1 MKKLLTD
8 KKSRSIVID
17 IKKHII
23 PIYKVGIQPRRNIM
37 KKRALTLL
45 LTAALSAG
53 LLAGCGSSSDSS
65 TAASDSQTNAETT
78 DSESEDTAEA
88 ADTASDSKGSLRVLG
103 WNSMVGHIDS
113 ALAYAAGYYA
123 DEGLDVE
130 MTYNNSNPDNIQAL
144 LQDKADLVSAGA
156 TAVLNY
162 IDQGSDIVIIGGQ
175 MSEGA
180 SLYALPDRASE
191 FTELNEETLAG
202 KKVGVTRLNT
212 GDIAFR
218 KMLKDRGVDVS
229 KIEFVELD
237 SQATVVEA
245 VKKGEVDLG
254 IAFLTYRQSAEAQ
267 GLVPVSYLDGEDE
280 WPGFICCRM
289 FTTREKLEANRDA
302 YVAAL
307 KANIR
312 AYELMQTNEDET
324 IKYALQELETDEDTI
339 RSQVYEYG
347 HIGFSPNP
355 DVKDTDQFFQAMV
368 DIGYSE
374 GNVDMKDY
382 IDPTVFEDALN
393 ELLQEDPDNEVYL
406 QLQAEDQATNQD

>member
-1 MKKLLTD
+1 
-8 KKSRSIVID
+8 
-17 IKKHII
+17 
-23 PIYKVGIQPRRNIM
+23 M

-45 LTAALSAG
+45 MTAALSAG
-53 LLAGCGSSSDSS
+53 LLAGCGSSADSS
-65 TAASDSQTNAETT
+65 T
-78 DSESEDTAEA
+78 A

-212 GDIAFR
+212 GDIAFH

-339 RSQVYEYG
+339 RNQVYEYG

-406 QLQAEDQATNQD
+406 QLQADDQATNQD

>member
-1 MKKLLTD
+1 
-8 KKSRSIVID
+8 
-17 IKKHII
+17 
-23 PIYKVGIQPRRNIM
+23 M

-45 LTAALSAG
+45 MTAALSAG
-53 LLAGCGSSSDSS
+53 LLAGCGSSADSS
-65 TAASDSQTNAETT
+65 TAV
-78 DSESEDTAEA
+78 
-88 ADTASDSKGSLRVLG
+88 DTASDSKGSLRVLG

>member
-1 MKKLLTD
+1 
-8 KKSRSIVID
+8 
-17 IKKHII
+17 
-23 PIYKVGIQPRRNIM
+23 M
-37 KKRALTLL
+37 KKRALTML

-65 TAASDSQTNAETT
+65 TAASDTQETTEAT
-78 DSESEDTAEA
+78 DSESGDTADA
-88 ADTASDSKGSLRVLG
+88 ASDSKGSLRVLTY
-103 WNSMVGHIDS
+103 NNVVGHIDS
-113 ALAYAAGYYA
+113 VLAYAAGYYE
-123 DEGLDVE
+123 DEGLDIQ

-180 SLYALPDRASE
+180 TLYSLPERADEFSE
-191 FTELNEETLAG
+191 LSDATLDG
-202 KKVGVTRLNT
+202 KKVGVTRLST

-218 KMLKDRGVDVS
+218 KVLKDKGVDLS
-229 KIEFVELD
+229 KINFVELD

-254 IAFLTYRQSAEAQ
+254 VAFLTYRQSAEAQ
-267 GLVPVSYLDGEDE
+267 GLIPVSYLDGEDE

-289 FTTREKLEANRDA
+289 FTTREKLEENRDA

-312 AYELMQTNEDET
+312 AYALLKTDEEQTV
-324 IKYALQELETDEDTI
+324 KYALQELETDEETV
-339 RSQVYEYG
+339 RGQVYEYG
-347 HIGFSPNP
+347 HIGFDPNP
-355 DVKDTDQFFQAMV
+355 DVKNTEAFFQAMV

-374 GNVDMKDY
+374 GNVDIKDY

-393 ELLQEDPDNEVYL
+393 ELLQEEPDNEVYL
-406 QLQAEDQATNQD
+406 ELQAADQETNQG

>member
-1 MKKLLTD
+1 
-8 KKSRSIVID
+8 
-17 IKKHII
+17 
-23 PIYKVGIQPRRNIM
+23 M

-65 TAASDSQTNAETT
+65 TAASDTQETT
-78 DSESEDTAEA
+78 DSESSDTAEA
-88 ADTASDSKGSLRVLG
+88 TSDSKGSLRVLTY
-103 WNSMVGHIDS
+103 NNVVGHIDS
-113 ALAYAAGYYA
+113 VLAYAAGYYE
-123 DEGLDVE
+123 DEGLDIQ

-180 SLYALPDRASE
+180 TLYSLPERADEFSE
-191 FTELNEETLAG
+191 LSDATLDG
-202 KKVGVTRLNT
+202 KKVGVTRLST

-218 KMLKDRGVDVS
+218 KVLKDKGVDLS
-229 KIEFVELD
+229 KVNFVELD

-254 IAFLTYRQSAEAQ
+254 VAFLTYRQSAEAQ
-267 GLVPVSYLDGEDE
+267 GLTPVSYLDGEDE

-312 AYELMQTNEDET
+312 AYALLKTDEDQTV
-324 IKYALQELETDEDTI
+324 KYALQELETDEETV
-339 RSQVYEYG
+339 RGQVYEYG
-347 HIGFSPNP
+347 HIGFDPNP
-355 DVKDTDQFFQAMV
+355 DVKNTEAFFQAMV

-393 ELLQEDPDNEVYL
+393 ELLQEEPDNEVYL
-406 QLQAEDQATNQD
+406 ELQAADQTTNQG

>member
-1 MKKLLTD
+1 
-8 KKSRSIVID
+8 
-17 IKKHII
+17 
-23 PIYKVGIQPRRNIM
+23 M

-65 TAASDSQTNAETT
+65 TAASDSQANAETT

-280 WPGFICCRM
+280 WAGFICCRM

-406 QLQAEDQATNQD
+406 QLQAEDQATNQA

>member
-1 MKKLLTD
+1 
-8 KKSRSIVID
+8 
-17 IKKHII
+17 
-23 PIYKVGIQPRRNIM
+23 M

-65 TAASDSQTNAETT
+65 TASSDSQETT
-78 DSESEDTAEA
+78 EAADSESGDTAEA
-88 ADTASDSKGSLRVLG
+88 ASDSKGSLRVLTY
-103 WNSMVGHIDS
+103 NNVVGHIDS
-113 ALAYAAGYYA
+113 VLAYAAGYYE
-123 DEGLDVE
+123 DEGLDIQ

-180 SLYALPDRASE
+180 TLYSLPERADEFSE
-191 FTELNEETLAG
+191 LSDATLDG
-202 KKVGVTRLNT
+202 KKVGVTRLST

-218 KMLKDRGVDVS
+218 KVLKDKGVDLS
-229 KIEFVELD
+229 KIDFVELD

-254 IAFLTYRQSAEAQ
+254 VAFLTYRQSAEAQ
-267 GLVPVSYLDGEDE
+267 GLTPVSYLDGEDE

-289 FTTREKLEANRDA
+289 FTTREKLEENRDA

-312 AYELMQTNEDET
+312 AYALLKTDEDQTV
-324 IKYALQELETDEDTI
+324 KYALQELETDEETV
-339 RSQVYEYG
+339 RGQVYEYG
-347 HIGFSPNP
+347 HIGFDPNP
-355 DVKDTDQFFQAMV
+355 DVKNTEAFFQAMV

-374 GNVDMKDY
+374 GNVDIKDY

-393 ELLQEDPDNEVYL
+393 ELLQEEPDNEVYL
-406 QLQAEDQATNQD
+406 ELQATDQATNQG

>member
-1 MKKLLTD
+1 
-8 KKSRSIVID
+8 
-17 IKKHII
+17 
-23 PIYKVGIQPRRNIM
+23 M

-53 LLAGCGSSSDSS
+53 LLAGCGSSADSS
-65 TAASDSQTNAETT
+65 TV
-78 DSESEDTAEA
+78 
-88 ADTASDSKGSLRVLG
+88 ADTASDSKDSLRVLG

-374 GNVDMKDY
+374 GNVDMKNY

>member
-1 MKKLLTD
+1 
-8 KKSRSIVID
+8 
-17 IKKHII
+17 
-23 PIYKVGIQPRRNIM
+23 M

-45 LTAALSAG
+45 MTAALSAG
-53 LLAGCGSSSDSS
+53 LLAGCGSSADSS
-65 TAASDSQTNAETT
+65 T
-78 DSESEDTAEA
+78 A

-229 KIEFVELD
+229 KIEVVELD

-406 QLQAEDQATNQD
+406 QLQADDQATNQD

>member
-1 MKKLLTD
+1 
-8 KKSRSIVID
+8 
-17 IKKHII
+17 
-23 PIYKVGIQPRRNIM
+23 M

-53 LLAGCGSSSDSS
+53 LLAGCGSSADSS
-65 TAASDSQTNAETT
+65 TAASDSQTNAEAT
-78 DSESEDTAEA
+78 DSESD
-88 ADTASDSKGSLRVLG
+88 DTASDSKGSLRVLG

-245 VKKGEVDLG
+245 VKKSEVDLG

-267 GLVPVSYLDGEDE
+267 GLVPVSYLDDEDE

>member
-1 MKKLLTD
+1 
-8 KKSRSIVID
+8 
-17 IKKHII
+17 
-23 PIYKVGIQPRRNIM
+23 
-37 KKRALTLL
+37 
-45 LTAALSAG
+45 
-53 LLAGCGSSSDSS
+53 
-65 TAASDSQTNAETT
+65 
-78 DSESEDTAEA
+78 
-88 ADTASDSKGSLRVLG
+88 
-103 WNSMVGHIDS
+103 MVGHIDS

-180 SLYALPDRASE
+180 TLYSLPERADEFSE
-191 FTELNEETLAG
+191 LSDATLDG
-202 KKVGVTRLNT
+202 KKVGVTRLST

-218 KMLKDRGVDVS
+218 KVLKDKGVDLS
-229 KIEFVELD
+229 KVNFVELD

-254 IAFLTYRQSAEAQ
+254 VAFLTYRQSAEAQ
-267 GLVPVSYLDGEDE
+267 GLTPVSYLDGEDE

-312 AYELMQTNEDET
+312 AYALLKTDEDPT
-324 IKYALQELETDEDTI
+324 VKYALQELETDEETV
-339 RSQVYEYG
+339 RGQVYEYG
-347 HIGFSPNP
+347 HIGFDPNP
-355 DVKDTDQFFQAMV
+355 DVKNTEAFFQAMV

-393 ELLQEDPDNEVYL
+393 ELLQEEPDNEVYL
-406 QLQAEDQATNQD
+406 ELQAADQTTNQG

>member
-1 MKKLLTD
+1 
-8 KKSRSIVID
+8 
-17 IKKHII
+17 
-23 PIYKVGIQPRRNIM
+23 M

-53 LLAGCGSSSDSS
+53 LLAGCGSSADSS
-65 TAASDSQTNAETT
+65 TAASDSQTNAEAT
-78 DSESEDTAEA
+78 DSESD
-88 ADTASDSKGSLRVLG
+88 DTASDSKGSLRVLG

-267 GLVPVSYLDGEDE
+267 GLVPVSYLDDEDE

-339 RSQVYEYG
+339 RSQAYEYG

-374 GNVDMKDY
+374 GNVDMKNY

>member
-1 MKKLLTD
+1 
-8 KKSRSIVID
+8 
-17 IKKHII
+17 
-23 PIYKVGIQPRRNIM
+23 M
-37 KKRALTLL
+37 KKRALTML

-65 TAASDSQTNAETT
+65 TAASDTQETTEAT
-78 DSESEDTAEA
+78 DSESGDTADA
-88 ADTASDSKGSLRVLG
+88 ASDSKGSLRVLTY
-103 WNSMVGHIDS
+103 NNVVGHIDS
-113 ALAYAAGYYA
+113 VLAYAAGYYE
-123 DEGLDVE
+123 DEGLDIQ

-180 SLYALPDRASE
+180 TLYSLPERADEFSE
-191 FTELNEETLAG
+191 LSDATLDG
-202 KKVGVTRLNT
+202 KKVGVTRLST

-218 KMLKDRGVDVS
+218 KVLKDKGVDLS
-229 KIEFVELD
+229 KINFVELD

-254 IAFLTYRQSAEAQ
+254 VAFLTYRQSAEAQ
-267 GLVPVSYLDGEDE
+267 GLIPVSYLDGEDE

-289 FTTREKLEANRDA
+289 FTTREKLEENRDA

-312 AYELMQTNEDET
+312 AYALLKTDEEQTV
-324 IKYALQELETDEDTI
+324 KYALQELETEEETV
-339 RSQVYEYG
+339 RGQVYEYG
-347 HIGFSPNP
+347 HIGFDPNP
-355 DVKDTDQFFQAMV
+355 DVKNTEAFFQAMV

-374 GNVDMKDY
+374 GNVDIKDY

-393 ELLQEDPDNEVYL
+393 ELLQEEPDNEVYL
-406 QLQAEDQATNQD
+406 ELQAADQETNQG

>member
-1 MKKLLTD
+1 
-8 KKSRSIVID
+8 
-17 IKKHII
+17 
-23 PIYKVGIQPRRNIM
+23 M

-65 TAASDSQTNAETT
+65 TAASDTQETT
-78 DSESEDTAEA
+78 DSESSDTAEA
-88 ADTASDSKGSLRVLG
+88 TSDSKGSLRVLTY
-103 WNSMVGHIDS
+103 NNVVGHIDS
-113 ALAYAAGYYA
+113 VLAYAAGYYE
-123 DEGLDVE
+123 DEGLDIQ

-180 SLYALPDRASE
+180 TLYSLPERADEFSE
-191 FTELNEETLAG
+191 LSDATLDG
-202 KKVGVTRLNT
+202 KKVGVTRLST

-218 KMLKDRGVDVS
+218 KVLKDKGVDLS
-229 KIEFVELD
+229 KVNFVELD

-254 IAFLTYRQSAEAQ
+254 VAFLTYRQSAEAQ
-267 GLVPVSYLDGEDE
+267 GLTPVSYLDGEDE

-312 AYELMQTNEDET
+312 AYALLKTDEDQTV
-324 IKYALQELETDEDTI
+324 KYALQELETDEETV
-339 RSQVYEYG
+339 RGQVYEYG
-347 HIGFSPNP
+347 HIGFDPNP
-355 DVKDTDQFFQAMV
+355 DVKNTEAFFQAMV

-393 ELLQEDPDNEVYL
+393 ELLQEEPDNEVYL
-406 QLQAEDQATNQD
+406 ELQAADQTINQG

>member
-1 MKKLLTD
+1 
-8 KKSRSIVID
+8 
-17 IKKHII
+17 
-23 PIYKVGIQPRRNIM
+23 M

-53 LLAGCGSSSDSS
+53 LLAGCGSASDSS
-65 TAASDSQTNAETT
+65 TAASDTQETT
-78 DSESEDTAEA
+78 EATDSASSDTAEA
-88 ADTASDSKGSLRVLG
+88 TSDSKGSLRVLTY
-103 WNSMVGHIDS
+103 NNVVGHIDS
-113 ALAYAAGYYA
+113 VLAYAAGYYE
-123 DEGLDVE
+123 DEGLDIQ

-180 SLYALPDRASE
+180 TLYSLPERADEFSE
-191 FTELNEETLAG
+191 LSDATLDG
-202 KKVGVTRLNT
+202 KKVGVTRLST

-218 KMLKDRGVDVS
+218 KVLKDKGVDIS
-229 KIEFVELD
+229 KVNFVELD

-254 IAFLTYRQSAEAQ
+254 VAFLTYRQSAEAQ
-267 GLVPVSYLDGEDE
+267 GLTPVSYLDGEDE

-312 AYELMQTNEDET
+312 AYALLKTDEDQTV
-324 IKYALQELETDEDTI
+324 KYALQELETDEETV
-339 RSQVYEYG
+339 RGQVYEYG
-347 HIGFSPNP
+347 HIGFDPNP
-355 DVKDTDQFFQAMV
+355 DVKNTEAFFQAMV

-374 GNVDMKDY
+374 GNVDIKDY

-393 ELLQEDPDNEVYL
+393 ELLQEEPDNEVYL
-406 QLQAEDQATNQD
+406 ELQAADQATNQG

>member
-1 MKKLLTD
+1 M
-8 KKSRSIVID
+8 
-17 IKKHII
+17 
-23 PIYKVGIQPRRNIM
+23 
-37 KKRALTLL
+37 
-45 LTAALSAG
+45 
-53 LLAGCGSSSDSS
+53 
-65 TAASDSQTNAETT
+65 
-78 DSESEDTAEA
+78 
-88 ADTASDSKGSLRVLG
+88 
-103 WNSMVGHIDS
+103 
-113 ALAYAAGYYA
+113 
-123 DEGLDVE
+123 
-130 MTYNNSNPDNIQAL
+130 SNPDNIQAL

-374 GNVDMKDY
+374 GNVDIKDY

>member
-1 MKKLLTD
+1 
-8 KKSRSIVID
+8 
-17 IKKHII
+17 
-23 PIYKVGIQPRRNIM
+23 M

-45 LTAALSAG
+45 MTAALSAG
-53 LLAGCGSSSDSS
+53 LLAGCGSSADSS
-65 TAASDSQTNAETT
+65 T
-78 DSESEDTAEA
+78 A

-302 YVAAL
+302 YVVAL

-406 QLQAEDQATNQD
+406 QLQADDQATNQD

>member
-1 MKKLLTD
+1 
-8 KKSRSIVID
+8 
-17 IKKHII
+17 
-23 PIYKVGIQPRRNIM
+23 M

-45 LTAALSAG
+45 LTVALSAG
-53 LLAGCGSSSDSS
+53 LLAGCGSSADSS
-65 TAASDSQTNAETT
+65 TV
-78 DSESEDTAEA
+78 

>member
-1 MKKLLTD
+1 
-8 KKSRSIVID
+8 
-17 IKKHII
+17 
-23 PIYKVGIQPRRNIM
+23 M

-65 TAASDSQTNAETT
+65 TAASDTQETT
-78 DSESEDTAEA
+78 DSESSDTAEA
-88 ADTASDSKGSLRVLG
+88 TSDSKGSLRVLTY
-103 WNSMVGHIDS
+103 NNVVGHIDS
-113 ALAYAAGYYA
+113 VLAYAAGYYE
-123 DEGLDVE
+123 DEGLDIQ

-180 SLYALPDRASE
+180 TLYSLPERADEFSE
-191 FTELNEETLAG
+191 LSDATLDG
-202 KKVGVTRLNT
+202 KKVGVTRLST

-218 KMLKDRGVDVS
+218 KVLKDKGVDLS
-229 KIEFVELD
+229 KVNFVELD

-254 IAFLTYRQSAEAQ
+254 VAFLTYRQSTEAQ
-267 GLVPVSYLDGEDE
+267 GLTPVSYLDGEDE

-312 AYELMQTNEDET
+312 AYALLKTDEDQTV
-324 IKYALQELETDEDTI
+324 KYALQELETDEETV
-339 RSQVYEYG
+339 RGQVYEYG
-347 HIGFSPNP
+347 HIGFDPNP
-355 DVKDTDQFFQAMV
+355 DVKNTEAFFQAMV

-393 ELLQEDPDNEVYL
+393 ELLQEEPDNEVYL
-406 QLQAEDQATNQD
+406 ELQAADQTTNQG

>member
-1 MKKLLTD
+1 
-8 KKSRSIVID
+8 
-17 IKKHII
+17 
-23 PIYKVGIQPRRNIM
+23 M

-65 TAASDSQTNAETT
+65 TAASDTQETTEAT
-78 DSESEDTAEA
+78 DSESGDTADA
-88 ADTASDSKGSLRVLG
+88 ASDSKGSLRVLTY
-103 WNSMVGHIDS
+103 NNVVGHIDS
-113 ALAYAAGYYA
+113 VLAYAAGYYE
-123 DEGLDVE
+123 DEGLDIQ

-180 SLYALPDRASE
+180 TLYSLPERADEFSE
-191 FTELNEETLAG
+191 LSDATLDG
-202 KKVGVTRLNT
+202 KKVGVTRLST

-218 KMLKDRGVDVS
+218 KILKDKGVDLS
-229 KIEFVELD
+229 KINFVELD

-254 IAFLTYRQSAEAQ
+254 VAFLTYRQSAEAQ
-267 GLVPVSYLDGEDE
+267 GLIPVSYLDGEDE

-289 FTTREKLEANRDA
+289 FTTREKLEENRDA

-312 AYELMQTNEDET
+312 AYALLKTDEEQTV
-324 IKYALQELETDEDTI
+324 KYALQELETDEETV
-339 RSQVYEYG
+339 RGQVYEYG
-347 HIGFSPNP
+347 HIGFDPNP
-355 DVKDTDQFFQAMV
+355 DVKNTEAFFQAMV

-374 GNVDMKDY
+374 GNVDIKDY

-393 ELLQEDPDNEVYL
+393 ELLQEEPDNEVYL
-406 QLQAEDQATNQD
+406 ELQAADQETNQG

>member
-1 MKKLLTD
+1 
-8 KKSRSIVID
+8 
-17 IKKHII
+17 
-23 PIYKVGIQPRRNIM
+23 M
-37 KKRALTLL
+37 KKRALTML

-65 TAASDSQTNAETT
+65 TAASDTQETTEAT
-78 DSESEDTAEA
+78 DSESGDTADA
-88 ADTASDSKGSLRVLG
+88 ASDSKGSLRVLTY
-103 WNSMVGHIDS
+103 NNVVGHIDS
-113 ALAYAAGYYA
+113 VLAYAAGYYE
-123 DEGLDVE
+123 DEGLDIQ

-180 SLYALPDRASE
+180 TLYSLPERADEFSE
-191 FTELNEETLAG
+191 LSDATLDG
-202 KKVGVTRLNT
+202 KKVGVTRLST

-218 KMLKDRGVDVS
+218 KVLKDKGVDLS
-229 KIEFVELD
+229 KINFVELD

-254 IAFLTYRQSAEAQ
+254 VAFLTYRQSAEAQ
-267 GLVPVSYLDGEDE
+267 GLTPVSYLDGEDE

-289 FTTREKLEANRDA
+289 FTTREKLEENRDA

-312 AYELMQTNEDET
+312 AYALLKTDEEQTV
-324 IKYALQELETDEDTI
+324 KYALQELETDEETV
-339 RSQVYEYG
+339 RGQVYEYG
-347 HIGFSPNP
+347 HIGFDPNP
-355 DVKDTDQFFQAMV
+355 DVKNTEAFFQAMV

-374 GNVDMKDY
+374 GNVDIKDY

-393 ELLQEDPDNEVYL
+393 ELLQEEPDNEVYL
-406 QLQAEDQATNQD
+406 ELQAADQETNQG

>member
-1 MKKLLTD
+1 
-8 KKSRSIVID
+8 
-17 IKKHII
+17 
-23 PIYKVGIQPRRNIM
+23 M

-65 TAASDSQTNAETT
+65 TAASDTQETT
-78 DSESEDTAEA
+78 DSESSDTAEA
-88 ADTASDSKGSLRVLG
+88 TSDSKGSLRVLTY
-103 WNSMVGHIDS
+103 NNVVGHIDS
-113 ALAYAAGYYA
+113 VIAYAAGYYE
-123 DEGLDVE
+123 DEGLDIQ

-180 SLYALPDRASE
+180 TLYSLPERADEFSE
-191 FTELNEETLAG
+191 LSDATLDG
-202 KKVGVTRLNT
+202 KKVGVTRLST

-218 KMLKDRGVDVS
+218 KVLKDKGVDLS
-229 KIEFVELD
+229 KVNFVELD

-254 IAFLTYRQSAEAQ
+254 VAFLTYRQSAEAQ
-267 GLVPVSYLDGEDE
+267 RLTPVSYLDGEDE

-312 AYELMQTNEDET
+312 AYALLKTDEDQTV
-324 IKYALQELETDEDTI
+324 KYALQELETDEETV
-339 RSQVYEYG
+339 RGQVYEYG
-347 HIGFSPNP
+347 HIGFDPNP
-355 DVKDTDQFFQAMV
+355 DVKNTEAFFQAMV

-393 ELLQEDPDNEVYL
+393 ELLQEEPDNEVYL
-406 QLQAEDQATNQD
+406 ELQAADQTTNQG

>member
-1 MKKLLTD
+1 
-8 KKSRSIVID
+8 
-17 IKKHII
+17 
-23 PIYKVGIQPRRNIM
+23 M

-45 LTAALSAG
+45 MTAALSAG
-53 LLAGCGSSSDSS
+53 LLAGCGSSADSS
-65 TAASDSQTNAETT
+65 TAASDSQTNAEAT
-78 DSESEDTAEA
+78 DSESD
-88 ADTASDSKGSLRVLG
+88 DTASDSKGSLRVLG

-267 GLVPVSYLDGEDE
+267 GLVPVSYLDDEDE

-374 GNVDMKDY
+374 GNVDMKNY

>member
-1 MKKLLTD
+1 
-8 KKSRSIVID
+8 
-17 IKKHII
+17 
-23 PIYKVGIQPRRNIM
+23 M

-65 TAASDSQTNAETT
+65 TAAFDSQANAETT
-78 DSESEDTAEA
+78 DSESDDTAEA
-88 ADTASDSKGSLRVLG
+88 ADTTSDSKGSLRVLG

-289 FTTREKLEANRDA
+289 FTTRE
-302 YVAAL
+302 
-307 KANIR
+307 
-312 AYELMQTNEDET
+312 QTET
-324 IKYALQELETDEDTI
+324 LT
-339 RSQVYEYG
+339 
-347 HIGFSPNP
+347 
-355 DVKDTDQFFQAMV
+355 
-368 DIGYSE
+368 
-374 GNVDMKDY
+374 
-382 IDPTVFEDALN
+382 
-393 ELLQEDPDNEVYL
+393 
-406 QLQAEDQATNQD
+406 

>member
-1 MKKLLTD
+1 
-8 KKSRSIVID
+8 
-17 IKKHII
+17 
-23 PIYKVGIQPRRNIM
+23 M

-45 LTAALSAG
+45 LTAALTAG

-65 TAASDSQTNAETT
+65 AASDSQETT
-78 DSESEDTAEA
+78 EAADSESSDTAEA
-88 ADTASDSKGSLRVLG
+88 ASDSKGSLRVLTY
-103 WNSMVGHIDS
+103 NNVVGHIDS
-113 ALAYAAGYYA
+113 VLAYAAGYYE
-123 DEGLDVE
+123 DEGLDIQ

-180 SLYALPDRASE
+180 TLYSLPERADE
-191 FTELNEETLAG
+191 FAELSDATLDG
-202 KKVGVTRLNT
+202 KKVGVTRLST

-218 KMLKDRGVDVS
+218 KVLKDKGVDLS
-229 KIEFVELD
+229 KIDFVELD

-254 IAFLTYRQSAEAQ
+254 VAFLTYRQSAEAQ
-267 GLVPVSYLDGEDE
+267 GLTPVSYLDGENE

-312 AYELMQTNEDET
+312 AYALLKTDEEQTV
-324 IKYALQELETDEDTI
+324 KYALQELETDEETV
-339 RSQVYEYG
+339 RGQVYEYG
-347 HIGFSPNP
+347 HIGFDPNP
-355 DVKDTDQFFQAMV
+355 DVKNTEAFFQAMV

-374 GNVDMKDY
+374 GNVDIKDY

-393 ELLQEDPDNEVYL
+393 ELLQEEPDNEVYL
-406 QLQAEDQATNQD
+406 ELQAADQETNQG

>member
-1 MKKLLTD
+1 MKKKFLSL
-8 KKSRSIVID
+8 
-17 IKKHII
+17 
-23 PIYKVGIQPRRNIM
+23 
-37 KKRALTLL
+37 A
-45 LTAALSAG
+45 LTAALTAG
-53 LLAGCGSSSDSS
+53 LLAGCGSSDTAKDSSDSAKSDTTTES
-65 TAASDSQTNAETT
+65 TT
-78 DSESEDTAEA
+78 
-88 ADTASDSKGSLRVLG
+88 LRTLA

-113 ALAYAAGYYA
+113 VIAYGAGYYE
-123 DEGLDVE
+123 DEGLNIE

-144 LQDKADLVSAGA
+144 IQDKADLVSAGA

-180 SLYALPDRASE
+180 SLYALPERADE
-191 FTELNEETLAG
+191 FKELNEDSLAG

-245 VKKGEVDLG
+245 VRKGEVDLG
-254 IAFLTYRQSAEAQ
+254 IAFLTFRQSAEDQ

-289 FTTREKLEANRDA
+289 FTTRDKLEANRDA
-302 YVAAL
+302 YVKAL
-307 KANIR
+307 KANIK
-312 AYELMQTNEDET
+312 A
-324 IKYALQELETDEDTI
+324 YALIEQDEDKTLEVALKELETDEETI
-339 RSQVYEYG
+339 KSQVYDYG
-347 HIGFSPNP
+347 HIGFNPNP
-355 DVKDTDQFFQAMV
+355 DVKNTSEFFQAMV

-374 GNVDMKDY
+374 GNVDIKDY
-382 IDPTVFEDALN
+382 IDATVFEDALD
-393 ELLQEDPDNEVYL
+393 ELLEEEPDNAVYQEL
-406 QLQAEDQATNQD
+406 KADDEATNHI

>member
-1 MKKLLTD
+1 
-8 KKSRSIVID
+8 
-17 IKKHII
+17 
-23 PIYKVGIQPRRNIM
+23 M

-53 LLAGCGSSSDSS
+53 LLAGCGSSADSS
-65 TAASDSQTNAETT
+65 T
-78 DSESEDTAEA
+78 A

>member
-1 MKKLLTD
+1 
-8 KKSRSIVID
+8 
-17 IKKHII
+17 
-23 PIYKVGIQPRRNIM
+23 M

-45 LTAALSAG
+45 MTAALSAG
-53 LLAGCGSSSDSS
+53 LLAGCGSSADSS
-65 TAASDSQTNAETT
+65 T
-78 DSESEDTAEA
+78 A

-406 QLQAEDQATNQD
+406 QLQADDQATNQD

>member
-1 MKKLLTD
+1 
-8 KKSRSIVID
+8 
-17 IKKHII
+17 
-23 PIYKVGIQPRRNIM
+23 M
-37 KKRALTLL
+37 KKRALTML

-65 TAASDSQTNAETT
+65 TAASDTQETTEAT
-78 DSESEDTAEA
+78 DSESGDTADA
-88 ADTASDSKGSLRVLG
+88 ASDSRGSLRVLTY
-103 WNSMVGHIDS
+103 NNVVGHIDS
-113 ALAYAAGYYA
+113 VLAYAAGYYE
-123 DEGLDVE
+123 DEGLDIQ

-180 SLYALPDRASE
+180 TLYSLPERADEFSE
-191 FTELNEETLAG
+191 LSDATLDG
-202 KKVGVTRLNT
+202 KKVGVTRLST

-218 KMLKDRGVDVS
+218 KVLKDKGVDLS
-229 KIEFVELD
+229 KINFVELD

-254 IAFLTYRQSAEAQ
+254 VAFLTYRQSAEAQ
-267 GLVPVSYLDGEDE
+267 GLIPVSYLDGEDE

-289 FTTREKLEANRDA
+289 FTTREKLEENRDA

-312 AYELMQTNEDET
+312 AYALLKTDEEQTV
-324 IKYALQELETDEDTI
+324 KYALQELETDEETV
-339 RSQVYEYG
+339 RGQVYEYG
-347 HIGFSPNP
+347 HIGFDPNP
-355 DVKDTDQFFQAMV
+355 DVKNTEAFFQAMV

-374 GNVDMKDY
+374 GNVDIKDY

-393 ELLQEDPDNEVYL
+393 ELLQEEPDNEVYL
-406 QLQAEDQATNQD
+406 ELQAADQETNQG

>member
-1 MKKLLTD
+1 
-8 KKSRSIVID
+8 
-17 IKKHII
+17 
-23 PIYKVGIQPRRNIM
+23 M

-65 TAASDSQTNAETT
+65 TAASDTQEKT
-78 DSESEDTAEA
+78 DSESSDTAEA
-88 ADTASDSKGSLRVLG
+88 TSDSKGSLRVLTY
-103 WNSMVGHIDS
+103 NNVVGHIDS
-113 ALAYAAGYYA
+113 VLAYAAGYYE
-123 DEGLDVE
+123 DEGLDIQ

-180 SLYALPDRASE
+180 TLYSLPERADEFSE
-191 FTELNEETLAG
+191 LSDATLDG
-202 KKVGVTRLNT
+202 KKVGVTRLST

-218 KMLKDRGVDVS
+218 KVLKDKGVDLS
-229 KIEFVELD
+229 KVNFVELD

-254 IAFLTYRQSAEAQ
+254 VAFLTYRQSAEAQ
-267 GLVPVSYLDGEDE
+267 GLTPVSYLDGEDE

-312 AYELMQTNEDET
+312 AYALLKTDEDQTV
-324 IKYALQELETDEDTI
+324 KYALQELETDEETV
-339 RSQVYEYG
+339 RGQVYEYG
-347 HIGFSPNP
+347 HIGFDPNP
-355 DVKDTDQFFQAMV
+355 DVKNTEAFFQAMV

-393 ELLQEDPDNEVYL
+393 ELLQEEPDNEVYL
-406 QLQAEDQATNQD
+406 ELQAADQTTNQG

>member
-1 MKKLLTD
+1 
-8 KKSRSIVID
+8 
-17 IKKHII
+17 
-23 PIYKVGIQPRRNIM
+23 M

-65 TAASDSQTNAETT
+65 TAASDTQETTEAT
-78 DSESEDTAEA
+78 DSESGNTADA
-88 ADTASDSKGSLRVLG
+88 ASDSKGSLRVLTY
-103 WNSMVGHIDS
+103 NNVVGHIDS
-113 ALAYAAGYYA
+113 VLAYAAGYYE
-123 DEGLDVE
+123 DEGLDIQ

-180 SLYALPDRASE
+180 TLYSLPERADEFSE
-191 FTELNEETLAG
+191 LSDATLDG
-202 KKVGVTRLNT
+202 KKVGVTRLST

-218 KMLKDRGVDVS
+218 KVLKDKGVDLS
-229 KIEFVELD
+229 KINFVELD

-254 IAFLTYRQSAEAQ
+254 VAFLTYRQSAEAQ
-267 GLVPVSYLDGEDE
+267 GLTPVSYLDGEDE

-289 FTTREKLEANRDA
+289 FTTREKLEENRDA

-312 AYELMQTNEDET
+312 AYALLKTDEEQTV
-324 IKYALQELETDEDTI
+324 KYALQELETDEETV
-339 RSQVYEYG
+339 RGQVYEYG
-347 HIGFSPNP
+347 HIGFDPNP
-355 DVKDTDQFFQAMV
+355 DVKNTEAFFQAMV

-374 GNVDMKDY
+374 GNVDIKDY

-393 ELLQEDPDNEVYL
+393 ELLQEEPDNEVYL
-406 QLQAEDQATNQD
+406 ELQAADQETNQG

>member
-1 MKKLLTD
+1 
-8 KKSRSIVID
+8 
-17 IKKHII
+17 
-23 PIYKVGIQPRRNIM
+23 M

-53 LLAGCGSSSDSS
+53 LLAGCGSSADSS
-65 TAASDSQTNAETT
+65 TV
-78 DSESEDTAEA
+78 
-88 ADTASDSKGSLRVLG
+88 ADTASDSKDSLRVLG

-202 KKVGVTRLNT
+202 KRVGVTRLNT

-218 KMLKDRGVDVS
+218 KMLQDRGVDVS

-302 YVAAL
+302 YIAAL